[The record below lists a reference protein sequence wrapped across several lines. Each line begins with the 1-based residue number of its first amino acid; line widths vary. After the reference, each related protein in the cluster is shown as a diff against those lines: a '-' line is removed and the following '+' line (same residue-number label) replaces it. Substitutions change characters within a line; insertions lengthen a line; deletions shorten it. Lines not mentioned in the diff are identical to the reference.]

1 MGSPWKS
8 SWRFIVDNNNPTTQ
22 TQTADAVAPSAE
34 TLPVRLV
41 LFDIDGT
48 LVSTGGAGVKA
59 FAEAFEAAFGVPDA
73 TEKIKFAGR
82 TDYSLFRELCQWN
95 EVEFSVSNRE
105 LFFENYLRLVD
116 NHLSAK
122 EGGPFP
128 GVVQMLDDFAA
139 MPDAPAIGLLTGNI
153 EEGAKRK
160 LSTYGLWDRFAFGG
174 FANDNEDR
182 NLIAAA
188 AKAKGGEYLE
198 RPLEGGEIVV
208 IGDTP
213 KDVACGKYIG
223 ARTLGVATGGASLEE
238 LVECTPDWAVP
249 DLTHLSASEICGC

>member
-1 MGSPWKS
+1 MDS
-8 SWRFIVDNNNPTTQ
+8 NNPTQ
-22 TQTADAVAPSAE
+22 TQTADAVVTPAE
-34 TLPVRLV
+34 SLSVRLI

-48 LVSTGGAGVKA
+48 LVSTGGDGVKA
-59 FAEAFEAAFGVPDA
+59 FGEAFEAAFGIPNA
-73 TEKIKFAGR
+73 TEKTKFAGR

-95 EVEFSVSNRE
+95 NVEFSVAHRD

-116 NHLSAK
+116 NHLQAG

-128 GVVQMLDDFAA
+128 GVVRLLDDLAA
-139 MPDAPAIGLLTGNI
+139 LPDAPAIGLLTGNI
-153 EEGAKRK
+153 EAGAKRK
-160 LSTYGLWDRFAFGG
+160 LNTYGLWDRFAFGG

-188 AKAKGGEYLE
+188 AKAKGSEYLE

-213 KDVACGKYIG
+213 KDVTCGKYIG

-238 LVECTPDWAVP
+238 LVACTPDWAVP
-249 DLTHLSASEICGC
+249 DLTHLSAAEICGR